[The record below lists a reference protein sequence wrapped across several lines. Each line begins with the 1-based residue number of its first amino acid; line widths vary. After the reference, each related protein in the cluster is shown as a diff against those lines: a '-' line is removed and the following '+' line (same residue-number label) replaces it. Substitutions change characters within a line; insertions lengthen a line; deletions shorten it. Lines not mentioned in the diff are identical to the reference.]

1 MGRGRS
7 ARASVVPGLERGL
20 RILEHLA
27 SHPGGQGLSD
37 IAAALR
43 YPLNSVFRVT
53 HTLLHHGYVERHP
66 HTRRFSLTRKPFAL
80 AYGSARD
87 RTLMENALDLMRD
100 LRDRVRETVVVS
112 ILDRGEGLILEQI
125 PGLHPFRFVCEPG
138 TRQPLHASASTKA
151 ILAFL
156 TDAERQV
163 LIDRA
168 AFPALTRRT
177 LDRAA
182 FLAELVTVRSR
193 GYAIDRGEALEG
205 VHCVA
210 APVRDR
216 RGRALAAITVTG
228 PAQRMP
234 ERGFAEPGALV
245 RACAGRISSR
255 FGFDL
260 AGDTTC
266 WTSSNRAGSPRK
278 GSGPGADV

>member
-7 ARASVVPGLERGL
+7 TRATVVPGLERGL
-20 RILEHLA
+20 RVLEHLA
-27 SHPGGQGLSD
+27 CHPGGQGLSD

-43 YPLNSVFRVT
+43 CPLNGVFRVT
-53 HTLLHHGYVERHP
+53 HTLLRHGYVERHP
-66 HTRRFSLTRKPFAL
+66 HSRRFFLTRKPASL
-80 AYGSARD
+80 AYGSEAD
-87 RTLMENALDLMRD
+87 RTLMENALDLVRE

-112 ILDRGEGLILEQI
+112 ILDRGEGLILEQV

-138 TRQPLHASASTKA
+138 TRQPMHASASTKA

-156 TDAERQV
+156 PDAERAG
-163 LIDRA
+163 LLGGM

-177 LDRAA
+177 LRGREA

-193 GYAIDRGEALEG
+193 GYATDRGETLEG

-216 RGRALAAITVTG
+216 RGRAIAAITVTG

-234 ERGFAEPGALV
+234 ERGFAVPGALV
-245 RACAGRISSR
+245 RECAARISAR
-255 FGFDL
+255 FGFGL
-260 AGDTTC
+260 VVGPKDT
-266 WTSSNRAGSPRK
+266 SAAS
-278 GSGPGADV
+278 